1 MLSGRSDRLAGIDPA
16 ALLAPVAE
24 RKKIGL
30 AVSGGPDSLAL
41 LVLFSAWRE
50 TAATPEAVVYTL
62 DHGLR
67 PESGAEAEMVGRIA
81 AEMGFTVRVL
91 HWEGEKPRSGL
102 PAAARAARY
111 RMIGEAMEADGAEVL
126 TTAHHLDDQA
136 ETVLMR
142 LAHGSGAGGLGAM
155 RAFADVE
162 GVKVFRPL
170 LGVPKEKLA
179 AIVAAHGLD
188 AVDDPTNADPGYE
201 RARWRAMR
209 PTLDAAG
216 LTSERLA
223 RFAQRM
229 QRLDALAQEVAAD
242 LWRAEVSIDDFGVVH
257 IAADV
262 FGGVQEEAGLRVLW
276 RALRHAGA
284 QQRGDLLA
292 VEMLYRQLVRGE
304 VAAPVTLMGAVV
316 APGRGRVLVYREAGR
331 KRLPTAHAQAGDVTV
346 WDGRFSVVAP
356 VAVTIAPASALTR
369 ERFIALIGEA
379 PDVPVAAL
387 RTAPLVSAADGEV
400 LALGARLFDARIKV
414 DHVALT

>member
-1 MLSGRSDRLAGIDPA
+1 MLSGRSDRLAGLDPA

-50 TAATPEAVVYTL
+50 TAAAPEAVVYTL

-67 PESGAEAEMVGRIA
+67 PESAAEAEMVRRIA
-81 AEMGFTVRVL
+81 VEEGFVVRVL
-91 HWEGEKPRSGL
+91 RWKGDKPQAGL

-111 RMIGEAMEADGAEVL
+111 RLIGEAMRADGAEVL
-126 TTAHHLDDQA
+126 VTAHHLDDQA

-170 LGVPKEKLA
+170 LGVPKDKLA

-188 AVDDPTNADPGYE
+188 AAIDPTNADPGYE
-201 RARWRAMR
+201 RARWRAMW

-229 QRLDALAQEVAAD
+229 QRLDALAEEVAAD
-242 LWRAEVSIDDFGVVH
+242 LWRAEVSVDDFGVIH
-257 IAADV
+257 IAANV
-262 FGGVQEEAGLRVLW
+262 FGGVQEEAGLRILW

-284 QQRGDLLA
+284 RQQGDLLA
-292 VEMLYRQLVRGE
+292 VETLYRQISRDE
-304 VAAPVTLMGAVV
+304 VTAPVTLMGAVV
-316 APGRGRVLVYREAGR
+316 APGSMWVLVYREAGR
-331 KRLPTAHAQAGDVTV
+331 KGLPRVHARAGDVTV
-346 WDGRFSVVAP
+346 WDGRFSVESP
-356 VAVTIAPASALTR
+356 VALTIAPALALTR
-369 ERFIALIGEA
+369 ERFVALTGEA

-387 RTAPLVSAADGEV
+387 RTAPLVSTEDGEV

-414 DHVALT
+414 NHVALT